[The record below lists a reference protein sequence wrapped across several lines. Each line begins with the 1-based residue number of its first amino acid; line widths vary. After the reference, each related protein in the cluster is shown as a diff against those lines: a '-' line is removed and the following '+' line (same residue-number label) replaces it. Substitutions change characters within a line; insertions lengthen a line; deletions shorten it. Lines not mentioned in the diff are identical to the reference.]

1 MKIIKE
7 LFDKNGYYIAKNI
20 FNKSDMSSLFF
31 MFYDISYST
40 AKRNKIK
47 ISSQL
52 PSPNNVIY
60 PNDMKKL
67 DKLMLEIFNFNKDLI
82 GEIYDT
88 ISYTSVFLR
97 FTASKKIEKI
107 SKILL
112 GVKKNTHLYGFTN
125 RIRIDPPNDERRTYG
140 WHQEIFYTL
149 PKSKFVQTWCPI
161 LRDTTKQNGTI
172 EIKPFFHKEGITKQT
187 WNEFEG
193 RATQIIID
201 PRILNKYKTL
211 QLEMQVGDLLYFD
224 GHLAHQSGNN
234 NTKDEIRFSMVG
246 MWHNTSFNDFRVPF
260 PLFKNRNIGA
270 KEYFEEIMNK
280 NNE

>member
-112 GVKKNTHLYGFTN
+112 GVKINTHLYGFTN

-149 PKSKFVQTWCPI
+149 PKSKFVQT
-161 LRDTTKQNGTI
+161 
-172 EIKPFFHKEGITKQT
+172 
-187 WNEFEG
+187 
-193 RATQIIID
+193 
-201 PRILNKYKTL
+201 
-211 QLEMQVGDLLYFD
+211 
-224 GHLAHQSGNN
+224 
-234 NTKDEIRFSMVG
+234 
-246 MWHNTSFNDFRVPF
+246 
-260 PLFKNRNIGA
+260 
-270 KEYFEEIMNK
+270 
-280 NNE
+280 